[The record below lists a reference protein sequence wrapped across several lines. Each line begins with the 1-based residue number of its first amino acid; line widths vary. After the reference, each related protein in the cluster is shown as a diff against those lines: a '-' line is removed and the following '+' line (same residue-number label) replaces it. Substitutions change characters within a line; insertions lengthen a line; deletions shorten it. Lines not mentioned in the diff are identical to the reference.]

1 VEHGLRLLLVTADTF
16 PATRVDVA
24 HLFGKELV
32 ARGIGVDWIQQS
44 EAACRHAY
52 RSEVQGGVAWVGAT
66 DTGTSRSARFLKHLR
81 ANLHYA
87 RQLLAV
93 RPGSYDIVQAKD
105 LFLGAV
111 MALLAAR
118 VRGARFVYW
127 LSYPFPEA
135 SLYKARTGFARYP
148 ILYRI
153 RGWAQSFLLYRIIMS
168 SAEHVYVQSEQM
180 KRDIVAK
187 GVAASKL
194 TAVPMGVPDTDLDAA
209 RSVAPV
215 SVPPDTRTVVYLGTL
230 ANSRRI
236 DFVVRAFA
244 RVVDHFP
251 TARLYL
257 VGDGGRPEDTDVL
270 RDEARRLDIEHAL
283 TITGQ
288 LPRPEALA
296 YVQAAEVCLS
306 PFYPTPILESTSPT
320 KLVEYMAFCK
330 PVVATEHPEQRLVV
344 TESGAGYCV
353 PFEEAPFA
361 DAIIRLLER
370 PEEATAM
377 GERGFEYV
385 REHRCYSVIGGR
397 VRAVY
402 EEMTS

>member
-1 VEHGLRLLLVTADTF
+1 M
-16 PATRVDVA
+16 
-24 HLFGKELV
+24 
-32 ARGIGVDWIQQS
+32 
-44 EAACRHAY
+44 
-52 RSEVQGGVAWVGAT
+52 
-66 DTGTSRSARFLKHLR
+66 R

-93 RPGSYDIVQAKD
+93 RPGRYDIVQAKD

-111 MALLAAR
+111 MALLTAR
-118 VRGARFVYW
+118 TRGARFVYW

-153 RGWAQSFLLYRIIMS
+153 RGWAQSFLLYRIIMT

-187 GVAASKL
+187 GVAAAKL
-194 TAVPMGVPDTDLDAA
+194 TAVPMGVPDTDLDTAK
-209 RSVAPV
+209 RVVPV
-215 SVPPDTRTVVYLGTL
+215 DLPDGTRTVVYIGTL

-244 RVVDHFP
+244 RVVGRFP
-251 TARLYL
+251 EARLYL
-257 VGDGGRPEDTDVL
+257 VGDGGRPEDTEML
-270 RDEARRLDIEHAL
+270 RQEAGRLGINHAM

-296 YVQAAEVCLS
+296 YVQAADVCLS

-320 KLVEYMAFCK
+320 KLVEYMAFRK

-344 TESGAGYCV
+344 SESGAGYCV

-361 DAIIRLLER
+361 DAIISLLER
-370 PEEATAM
+370 PEEAAAM

-385 REHRCYSVIGGR
+385 RKHRCYSVIGDR
-397 VRAVY
+397 VREVY
-402 EEMTS
+402 DELTSRVGNQ

>member
-1 VEHGLRLLLVTADTF
+1 MEQSLKLLLVTADTF

-32 ARGIGVDWIQQS
+32 GRGIRVDWIQQS
-44 EAACRHAY
+44 EVACRRAY
-52 RSEVQGGVAWVGAT
+52 RIEVDGGVAWVGAT
-66 DTGTSRSARFLKHLR
+66 DTGTSRRARFVKHLR

-93 RPGSYDIVQAKD
+93 RPGSYDVVQAKD

-111 MALLAAR
+111 MALLTAR
-118 VRGARFVYW
+118 SRGARFVYW

-180 KRDIVAK
+180 KRDVIAK
-187 GVAASKL
+187 GVAAAKL
-194 TAVPMGVPDTDLDAA
+194 TAVPMGVPDTDLETASSIEPA
-209 RSVAPV
+209 G
-215 SVPPDTRTVVYLGTL
+215 VPAGTRAVVYLGTL

-244 RVVDHFP
+244 RVVDRFP
-251 TARLYL
+251 AARLYL
-257 VGDGGRPEDTDVL
+257 VGAGGRPEDTEIL
-270 RDEARRLDIEHAL
+270 RCEARRLDIEHAL
-283 TITGQ
+283 AITGH
-288 LPRPEALA
+288 LPRTEALA

-320 KLVEYMAFCK
+320 KLVEYMAFRK

-344 TESGAGYCV
+344 AESGAGYCV
-353 PFEEAPFA
+353 PFEEEPFA
-361 DAIIRLLER
+361 NAIIDLLAR
-370 PEEATAM
+370 PEEAAAM

-385 REHRCYSVIGGR
+385 RKHRCYSVIGGQ
-397 VRAVY
+397 VTKIY
-402 EEMTS
+402 DQLTS